1 MKTHPYAGAKIAFA
15 TMHGKEQLSRRPFLD
30 TLGAH
35 VIAPAGLDTDQFGTF
50 SGEITRTLSPRAAAR
65 VKARLGIQ
73 LVGTPYGLASEG
85 SFSSGLGF
93 LVEHRE
99 VLMFLDEAHGLELVE
114 GTTATS
120 PLPPG
125 RAVTAV
131 DDALAYTTAI
141 GHPEQGVAIRGGPAG
156 ELIYK
161 DLDTPGE
168 LSDALGRMLRL
179 TAGRPVTISP
189 DYRAHR
195 CPSRAEI
202 IITLARRMAFRLA
215 TPCPHCHT
223 PGFGQVDIE
232 RGLRCS
238 DCGQPTRMIAADIL
252 GCGLCTHTVRTPRA
266 NRIAAPQ
273 WCDYCNP

>member
-1 MKTHPYAGAKIAFA
+1 MSSHPYTGTEVAFA
-15 TMHGKEQLSRRPFLD
+15 TMHGKERLARQPFFD
-30 TLGAH
+30 ILGAG
-35 VIAPAGLDTDQFGTF
+35 VIAPADLDTDQFGTF
-50 SGEITRTLSPRAAAR
+50 SGEIARTLSPREAAR

-73 LVGTPYGLASEG
+73 LAGTPYGLASEG
-85 SFSSGLGF
+85 SFGSGLGF

-99 VLMFLDEAHGLELVE
+99 VLMFLDEARGLELVE
-114 GTTATS
+114 GTIVTS

-131 DDALAYTTAI
+131 DDAVVYVTGI
-141 GHPEQGVAIRGGPAG
+141 GHPEQGVMIRGGPAG
-156 ELIYK
+156 EFIHK
-161 DLDTPGE
+161 DLDTVEE
-168 LSDALGRMLRL
+168 LSDALDRMLRL

-195 CPSRAEI
+195 CPSRADV
-202 IITLARRMAFRLA
+202 IITLAHRMAHRLA
-215 TPCPHCHT
+215 TPCPHCHS

-252 GCGLCTHTVRTPRA
+252 GCGLCPYTVRTPRT
-266 NRIAAPQ
+266 NRIVAPQ

>member
-1 MKTHPYAGAKIAFA
+1 MSSHPYTGTEVAFA
-15 TMHGKEQLSRRPFLD
+15 TMHGKERLSRQPFFD

-50 SGEITRTLSPRAAAR
+50 SGEIARTLSPRAAAR

-73 LVGTPYGLASEG
+73 LAGTPYGLASEG
-85 SFSSGLGF
+85 SFNSGLGI

-99 VLMFLDEAHGLELVE
+99 VLMFLDEARGLELVE
-114 GTTATS
+114 GTIVTS

-131 DDALAYTTAI
+131 DDALDYATGIAF
-141 GHPEQGVAIRGGPAG
+141 PEQGVMIRGGPAG
-156 ELIYK
+156 ELICK
-161 DLDTPGE
+161 DLDTVEE

-195 CPSRAEI
+195 CPSRADVI
-202 IITLARRMAFRLA
+202 IALAHRMARRLA
-215 TPCPHCHT
+215 TTCPHCHT

-252 GCGLCTHTVRTPRA
+252 GCGLCPHTARAPRT
-266 NRIAAPQ
+266 NRIVAPQ